1 MTTKSYKTALMVL
14 LLTSF
19 TINLGF
25 TAVDPV
31 FPYMVLAFKGLL
43 RKLPETVQGTIQ
55 AHEGAVE
62 FGLLMA
68 AFMATRAPMA
78 GAVGFMSDVLGRK
91 RIICLGLGIYTLV
104 STGLILAD
112 NISELIFLRA
122 LQGIASAMVWPVAQA
137 YLADVTP
144 RWSRGKVMS
153 AFTMSFTLA
162 EIAGPAVGVA
172 IYEGSITLLHIT
184 DLLTALRSPF
194 YFLAAMSLLSLIL
207 SLLLPKTASEKV
219 SSTSFRE
226 VVRAVRSLPPEVAR
240 SVKAIYFN
248 GVVNGIAMGI
258 MNTVAIVYM
267 IEEVVKDPLYIG
279 FFSTVL
285 SAVSLPATFLS
296 GYVTDRMHERKTVVM
311 VGYLLGTIA
320 FIAIPLT
327 NNFST
332 LILIGSIASLTFS
345 FSMPALRALQA
356 DLVES
361 DVRGTVFG
369 LQQLFFNGG
378 TFLGAVVGGWIT
390 SYAAASSLPGGITG
404 YAIPFWMTAAMDLLS
419 VVVFSAFV
427 TERKDTDERRIKD
440 QGMGDYPLP

>member
-1 MTTKSYKTALMVL
+1 MAMRSYKTALIVL
-14 LLTSF
+14 LLASF
-19 TINLGF
+19 VINLGF

-31 FPYMVLAFKGLL
+31 FPYLVLAFKGLL
-43 RKLPETVQGTIQ
+43 KKLPETVHGTIE

-78 GAVGFMSDVLGRK
+78 GAVGFISDVLGRK
-91 RIICLGLGIYTLV
+91 KIICLGLGIYTLV
-104 STGLILAD
+104 STGLILAE
-112 NISELIFLRA
+112 NIVELIFLRA

-144 RWSRGKVMS
+144 RWSRGKAMS

-162 EIAGPAVGVA
+162 EMAGPAVGVV
-172 IYEGSITLLHIT
+172 IYKGSIALFHIT
-184 DLLTALRSPF
+184 DLVTALRSPF
-194 YFLAAMSLLSLIL
+194 YFLAVMSLV
-207 SLLLPKTASEKV
+207 SLLLSFLLPSVTSGKV
-219 SSTSFRE
+219 SSPSFRG
-226 VVRAVRSLPPEVAR
+226 VIKAVRSLPSDVAR

-248 GVVNGIAMGI
+248 GIVNGIAMGI
-258 MNTVAIVYM
+258 MNTVAIVYI

-279 FFSTVL
+279 LFSSVL
-285 SAVSLPATFLS
+285 SAVSLPAAFLS
-296 GYVTDRMHERKTVVM
+296 GYVTDRMHERKTVVI

-327 NNFST
+327 SDFTT
-332 LILIGSIASLTFS
+332 LLMIGSLASLTFS

-378 TFLGAVVGGWIT
+378 TFFGAVAGGWVT
-390 SYAAASSLPGGITG
+390 SYVATVSLPGGITG
-404 YAIPFWMTAAMDLLS
+404 YAIPFWMTAAMDLLTI
-419 VVVFSAFV
+419 VVFSVFV
-427 TERKDTDERRIKD
+427 TERRDTSENGVRGQESDSH
-440 QGMGDYPLP
+440 PLP